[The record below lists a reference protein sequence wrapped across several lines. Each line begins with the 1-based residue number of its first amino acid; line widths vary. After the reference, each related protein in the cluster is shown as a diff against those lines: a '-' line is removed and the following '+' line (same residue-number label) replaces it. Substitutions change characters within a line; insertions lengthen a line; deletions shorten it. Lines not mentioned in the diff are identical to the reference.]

1 MKIKSMHKIKKRHL
15 LLGVSAIIVI
25 FLLFCVFLGMNR
37 YYIIKQ
43 NTNYIQDNAEMKA
56 AQLDKSFSES
66 MNHME
71 MLTYWFGTTLDSP
84 VITAEQL
91 KELEANCEFDYVRF
105 ADASGVN
112 MAADGRTNDAR
123 DRDYYINGMADK
135 ALADIPIIA
144 MTATAFDEDRKQAK
158 EAGMDGLVVKPLD
171 TKELWSVLATIM
183 HIESGDER

>member
-1 MKIKSMHKIKKRHL
+1 
-15 LLGVSAIIVI
+15 
-25 FLLFCVFLGMNR
+25 MNR

-56 AQLDKSFSES
+56 TQLDKSFSES

-105 ADASGVN
+105 AAASGVN

-123 DRDYYINGMADK
+123 DRDYYINGMAGK
-135 ALADIPIIA
+135 SGI
-144 MTATAFDEDRKQAK
+144 
-158 EAGMDGLVVKPLD
+158 
-171 TKELWSVLATIM
+171 SVTEKSLIT
-183 HIESGDER
+183 S